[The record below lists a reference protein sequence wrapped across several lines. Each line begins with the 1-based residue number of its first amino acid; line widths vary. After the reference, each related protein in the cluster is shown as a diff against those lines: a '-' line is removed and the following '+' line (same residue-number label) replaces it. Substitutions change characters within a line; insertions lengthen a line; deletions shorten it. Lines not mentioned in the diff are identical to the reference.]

1 MIQYLQKRYYRWRLR
16 TMRAKL
22 AAMRKRMEEARGVDD
37 SLYFNLV
44 YRTTLFDQ
52 KIKDVQFNHDWYCTD
67 RFSLRMVDNWRRN
80 ERRILHGRR
89 R

>member
-1 MIQYLQKRYYRWRLR
+1 MIQYLQKRYYSWRLR

-22 AAMRKRMEEARGVDD
+22 AVLNKQMEEARGGAPNH
-37 SLYFNLV
+37 YFNLV
-44 YRTTLFDQ
+44 YRTTLLEQ